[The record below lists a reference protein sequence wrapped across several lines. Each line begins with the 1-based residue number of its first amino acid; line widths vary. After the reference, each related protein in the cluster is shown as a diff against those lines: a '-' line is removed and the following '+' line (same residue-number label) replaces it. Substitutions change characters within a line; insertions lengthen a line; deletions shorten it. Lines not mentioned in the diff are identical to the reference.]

1 MTSEYNN
8 RENRMKSLKGFNK
21 TVLDSHSDLIVVLK
35 PDCTY
40 TYVNDVFSKFYGI
53 DVKQALG
60 QKCFDF
66 GPREIAEKIQ
76 SIKETLT
83 VENPTAQFILESERY
98 DGISCW
104 ISWVILGVFD
114 TTALLTVWHV
124 IGHDI
129 SGRFESERNL
139 IESLDEISQLQ
150 LKFETVANFTY
161 NMEQWVLSDGTL
173 QYISPSC
180 ERITGYSQDEF
191 MNTPDLMDKL
201 VLPEDLHLWRG
212 RTSANIDRNNPY
224 EMEYRILRK
233 DGQVRWMNTIV
244 GHVSDESGDNT
255 GVRSSTRDITERK
268 NLELELQLL
277 NKSLTELSERYTTI
291 AEFTYNMERWILPDG
306 TQAYISPSCERLTG
320 YTRKEF
326 IEDPK
331 LFESIIKMGDQKV
344 WNSIMA
350 DLNPNDNLP
359 EVELRIRHKEGQ
371 IRWISTSISSV
382 VSPEGKYLGIR
393 TSSYDITKRK
403 NAEIVLQMAFD
414 EIKEMQE
421 KLEQEN
427 LYLRDKIMPA
437 NPTTGFNFS
446 SSAMTEVMNKISQ
459 VAVTDS
465 PVLVLGET
473 GTGKE
478 LIANAIHR
486 QSKRSGHT
494 MIVVNCSALP
504 PSLIESELFGRER
517 GAYTGAIARQ
527 IGRFELA
534 DKSTLFL
541 DEIGDLPPDLQVKLL
556 RVLQFGEFQLLGSP
570 HTRKVDVR
578 IIAATNRDLQAA
590 MDNGTFRSDLYFRLN
605 VFPIHVAPLRERK
618 EDIPSLVWSIVE
630 DKMISMGKR
639 IEKISKKSMEMLM
652 NYDWPGNIRELQNV
666 VEYSLILSKSTT
678 LEVQMPAQVG
688 LPEKGIPKTLEESER
703 LHIESIL
710 KLCNGRVRGKRGAAE
725 MLGLKEST
733 LRFRMKKLG
742 IR

>member
-1 MTSEYNN
+1 MTADYSNTA
-8 RENRMKSLKGFNK
+8 NRMQSMRGFNK
-21 TVLDSHSDLIVVLK
+21 TVLDSQSDLIVILK
-35 PDCTY
+35 PDSTFVF
-40 TYVNDVFSKFYGI
+40 VNDVFANFYGL
-53 DVKQALG
+53 DAKQTIG
-60 QKCFDF
+60 KKFSGF
-66 GPREIAEKIQ
+66 GPPEVPEKI
-76 SIKETLT
+76 SETRDTLT
-83 VENPTAQFILESERY
+83 VEKPSAQFILESGRH
-98 DGISCW
+98 DGVSCW
-104 ISWVILGVFD
+104 ISWIILGVFD
-114 TTALLTVWHV
+114 AEGSVSDLHV

-129 SGRFESERNL
+129 SDRFETERNL
-139 IESLDEISQLQ
+139 IESLDQISQLQ
-150 LKFETVANFTY
+150 LKFETVADFTS
-161 NMEQWVLSDGTL
+161 NMERWVMRDGTL
-173 QYISPSC
+173 LYISPSC
-180 ERITGYSQDEF
+180 KRITGYSSDEF
-191 MNTPDLMDKL
+191 LNTPDLLDKL
-201 VLPEDLHLWRG
+201 VLPEDLHLWKSRPF
-212 RTSANIDRNNPY
+212 TNIDPERPY

-244 GHVSDESGDNT
+244 GSVLDESGINT

-268 NLELELQLL
+268 NIELELQLV
-277 NKSLTELSERYTTI
+277 NKNLTELSERYTTI

-320 YTRKEF
+320 YARQEF
-326 IEDPK
+326 MDDPS

-344 WNSIMA
+344 WNKIMA
-350 DLNPNDNLP
+350 DLHPNENLP

-371 IRWISTSISSV
+371 IRWISTSVSSV
-382 VSPEGKYLGIR
+382 VSAEGKYLGIR

-437 NPTTGFNFS
+437 NPSNGFNFS
-446 SSAMTEVMNKISQ
+446 SAAMTEVMNKIAQ

-590 MDNGTFRSDLYFRLN
+590 MENGTFRSDLYFRLN

-618 EDIPSLVWSIVE
+618 EDIPSLVWSIIE
-630 DKMISMGKR
+630 DKMSSMGKR

-678 LEVQMPAQVG
+678 LEVHMPAQVG
-688 LPEKGIPKTLEESER
+688 LHEKGVPKTLEESER

-710 KLCNGRVRGKRGAAE
+710 KLCNGRVRGKMGAAE